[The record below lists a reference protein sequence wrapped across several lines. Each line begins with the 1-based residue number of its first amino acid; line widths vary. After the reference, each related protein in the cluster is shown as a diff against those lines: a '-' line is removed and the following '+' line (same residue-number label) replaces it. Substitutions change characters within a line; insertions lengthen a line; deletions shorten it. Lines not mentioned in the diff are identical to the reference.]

1 MHENKRVLIGVTG
14 GIAAYKS
21 PVLVREF
28 VRRGCDARVVMT
40 RAAAE
45 FVTALTLQAVSGHPV
60 RRELLDAQAEA
71 GMGHIELA
79 RWAEVI
85 VIAPASADC
94 IARLAQGRADELL
107 TAVVLAAGE
116 DVEVAVAPA
125 MNRCMWESA
134 ATQDNLARLA
144 KRGVRIIGPAAGAQ
158 ACGEHGPGRMLEPVD
173 IAAAVI
179 GDAPAPLLAGAR
191 AVVTAGP
198 TWEALDPVRGIT
210 NRSSGKM
217 GYALARAARDFG
229 AQVELISGPVALDAP
244 VGVRRVAVVSAAE
257 MFEAAMAA
265 AAEADLFIGVAAVAD
280 YRPATV
286 AAGKM
291 AKRDARMTVELVRNA
306 DILAAVA
313 GLRRAPFTL
322 GFAAETHDV
331 IARARAKLHTK
342 NADAIAANRVGD
354 GGGDGDIHPRHPR
367 SPRLNERGGDESGS
381 GGGDGD
387 GDGDGAGAGDGDGGG
402 DIPPRHPRSLLSG
415 GGDGAGDGAGD
426 AIGGDENQATL
437 LFHARHGRPDVAL
450 PRADKYRIA
459 VQLIEHIAPLMTR
472 GDGDGDGDDARGDG
486 AARGDG
492 DGDAARGAGGA

>member
-21 PVLVREF
+21 PALVREF

-125 MNRCMWESA
+125 MNRRMWESA

-158 ACGEHGPGRMLEPVD
+158 ACGEHGPGRMLEPAD

-179 GDAPAPLLAGAR
+179 GDAPSPLLAGAR

-291 AKRDARMTVELVRNA
+291 AKNDARMTVELVRNA

-342 NADAIAANRVGD
+342 NADAIAANRVG
-354 GGGDGDIHPRHPR
+354 
-367 SPRLNERGGDESGS
+367 
-381 GGGDGD
+381 
-387 GDGDGAGAGDGDGGG
+387 A
-402 DIPPRHPRSLLSG
+402 PPRHPRSLLSG
-415 GGDGAGDGAGD
+415 GGDGGGD

-492 DGDAARGAGGA
+492 DGDDARGVGA